1 MSGIN
6 FIQNFSKSQN
16 DVTKLKQVGPIY
28 SSVQKDSPKSAGARG
43 LNKIHDFAFKKPN
56 DMMKK
61 NEQEGWRQNTLEDI
75 KVVLTKIDSI
85 LK

>member
-16 DVTKLKQVGPIY
+16 DVTKLKQVGHID

-43 LNKIHDFAFKKPN
+43 LNKMHDIAFKKPN
-56 DMMKK
+56 DIMKK